1 VTVSNTAVFPQTP
14 KKGLVQ
20 IVNAD
25 GTTKKTVVT
34 AGADGIKVVALN
46 ASSDDTSNRT
56 LQVFI
61 TRSVTSYL
69 IGSAVI
75 TTLAGTDGSTLPIDM
90 LALIPGLPVDND
102 GQRYLF
108 LESGDTLQVAVTGA
122 VTAAKTVHVAADA
135 ANF

>member
-46 ASSDDTSNRT
+46 VSSDDTSNRT

>member
-1 VTVSNTAVFPQTP
+1 MTVSNTAVFPQTP